1 MILIDN
7 SKMKDELEIHIGMD
21 KSEFVKSTLR
31 SMLDEEED
39 GTVSLYCRLQ
49 EKGKALINDLLEG
62 RCASAIT
69 GLVSILDE
77 YTKLCISCFPQ
88 IAKMVDDASFRF
100 HQKRITAV
108 REQWFAP
115 FYRSVLNNL
124 DSFCETVQKFN
135 EGDWKTAFTMI
146 ERALK
151 TQKGRKQDGERG
163 YSNFCSRAI
172 NGYVKARKKRQIE
185 IILIIKQT
193 LVFLSFFSTIYG

>member
-1 MILIDN
+1 MVILIDN
-7 SKMKDELEIHIGMD
+7 SKIKDELEIHIGMD
-21 KSEFVKSTLR
+21 KSEFVKSALR

-62 RCASAIT
+62 RCAFAIT

-151 TQKGRKQDGERG
+151 TQKGENKMESAATRTFVAAQSTATLKQG
-163 YSNFCSRAI
+163 
-172 NGYVKARKKRQIE
+172 KKD
-185 IILIIKQT
+185 K
-193 LVFLSFFSTIYG
+193 